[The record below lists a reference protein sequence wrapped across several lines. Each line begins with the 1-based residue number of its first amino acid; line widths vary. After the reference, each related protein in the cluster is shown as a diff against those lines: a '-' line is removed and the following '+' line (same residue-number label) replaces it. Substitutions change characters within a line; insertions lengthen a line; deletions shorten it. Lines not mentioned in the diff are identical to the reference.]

1 MCLLELLPALL
12 TQLLKV
18 ILAHVV
24 DRLDLRIYLLF
35 LCLGVSEHG
44 ALKDLEYSFI
54 VHLKVSRCVVVET
67 WEMRGCSFTA
77 NAENWTLA
85 EKRKLDIPRRRR

>member
-1 MCLLELLPALL
+1 
-12 TQLLKV
+12 
-18 ILAHVV
+18 
-24 DRLDLRIYLLF
+24 LDLRIYPLF